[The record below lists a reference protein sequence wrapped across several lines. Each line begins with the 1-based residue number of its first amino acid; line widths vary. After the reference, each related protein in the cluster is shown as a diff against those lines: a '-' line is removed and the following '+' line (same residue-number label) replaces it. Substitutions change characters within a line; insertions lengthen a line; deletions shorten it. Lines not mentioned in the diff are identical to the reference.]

1 MDGSSDTT
9 RHFLSVRCERHPPNR
24 ISSTLRIAMT
34 TLLWLKQA
42 VKLLV
47 LPPNGPL
54 LLVVIGIAIAGHR
67 PRRGRQLALLGVVV
81 LVLLSMPAVGGWLTM
96 ALGRTSPLD
105 LAQVSN
111 AQAIVILGG
120 GVRREAPEYG
130 GATLSGITLE
140 RVRYGARLARTTG
153 LPVLVSGGAVDDAPA
168 EARLMRKAL
177 VDEYGVAVRWS
188 EARSHNTHE
197 NAVNSAALLKASG
210 VSRVILVGHSFD
222 FPRTRNEFESAGI
235 SVIPAP
241 INIPSSETMTF
252 GDFVPS
258 VGGLQRSY
266 FATYELLANALY
278 YLTK

>member
-1 MDGSSDTT
+1 
-9 RHFLSVRCERHPPNR
+9 
-24 ISSTLRIAMT
+24 MT

-130 GATLSGITLE
+130 GATLGGITLE

-153 LPVLVSGGAVDDAPA
+153 LPVLVSGGAVDDVPA
-168 EARLMRKAL
+168 EARLMRKAF

-188 EARSHNTHE
+188 EVRSHNTHE

-222 FPRTRNEFESAGI
+222 FPRTRNEFEAAGI

-278 YLTK
+278 HLTK